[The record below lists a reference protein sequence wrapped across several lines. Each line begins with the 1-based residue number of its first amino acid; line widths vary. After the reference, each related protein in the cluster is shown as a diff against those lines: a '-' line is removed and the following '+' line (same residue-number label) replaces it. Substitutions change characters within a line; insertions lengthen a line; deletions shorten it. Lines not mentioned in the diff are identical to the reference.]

1 MGSEPTFKVY
11 KHTAP
16 NGKVYIGIT
25 SQPVERRWQHGY
37 GYAGNE
43 HFTRAI
49 MKYGWDNIRHE
60 VLFTG
65 LDMEIAVQ
73 LEKYF
78 IVEYCAFDPAFG
90 YNKDIGGGAIKKH
103 CWQTRAKMSR
113 KAVENNNADRLHTR
127 EVIARRA
134 ISQKGHI
141 VSDET
146 RRRIGDSHRG
156 AKSVSA
162 KRVLQLD
169 LSGNAIRLW
178 PCIMDVE
185 RECGYKNASI
195 SRCCKGGRPTAY
207 GYIWRYADGN
217 T

>member
-1 MGSEPTFKVY
+1 MDSEPTFKVY

-16 NGKVYIGIT
+16 NGKVYFGIT
-25 SQPVERRWQHGY
+25 SQPVKRRWQRGH

-65 LDMEIAVQ
+65 LSMEIAVQ
-73 LEKYF
+73 LEKYL
-78 IVEYCAFDPAFG
+78 ITEYKSYNPAFG
-90 YNKDIGGGAIKKH
+90 YNMYIGGGPIRKC

-113 KAVENNNADRLHTR
+113 AAVENDNADRLHTK
-127 EVIARRA
+127 EVVAKRA
-134 ISQKGHI
+134 ISQKGRV
-141 VSDET
+141 VSAET

-169 LSGNAIRLW
+169 LSGNVLRLW
-178 PCIMDVE
+178 SSIMGIE
-185 RECGYKNASI
+185 REYGYKNASI
-195 SRCCKGGRPTAY
+195 SRCCKGKRPTAY

-217 T
+217 A